1 MHEMHEMH
9 EMNERHMRL
18 ILVGLDYRT
27 APLELR
33 ERLQADEARLLPLLA
48 TLRHGPLD
56 ELVVLSTCNRYEV
69 FATCDDPTLA
79 QDAIVDCLLSAE
91 SIPMRPLLD
100 SLYYKDDADAVRH
113 LFRAAAGLESLV
125 LGETQIM
132 RQLAEALDQA
142 QASRMSGALLN
153 RLYTAALHTGKR
165 ARTETAI
172 SQHTLSVSHAAAQLV
187 LREMA
192 NVEHPHILV
201 VGAGEM
207 ATLAAGALTQHAA
220 DTGSAITIINRGD
233 ERAQVVA
240 SQLGI
245 QASPWAELRHAI
257 ASADAVITATSARQ
271 PFLRADEIATRA
283 RDIAARPLLL
293 VDIGVPRNIAPA
305 ATPTPAI
312 RLHDI
317 DDLQAVV
324 AHHRI
329 LREAEVE
336 QVEEI
341 IDAEALKYV
350 NWLRSRRIVPVLT
363 ELRGHADTIAEAE
376 LAHALNRLP
385 DLDEHERDVVAQM
398 AQRIVNKLLH
408 MPTVNLKWRAAHGDH
423 FDYEHAIRKMFALDA
438 PTAPTEHDAGSDP
451 DDD

>member
-1 MHEMHEMH
+1 
-9 EMNERHMRL
+9 MRL

-33 ERLQADEARLLPLLA
+33 ERLQADDAHLLPLLA
-48 TLRHGPLD
+48 TLRHGPLN

-69 FATCDDPTLA
+69 FATCDDATLA
-79 QDAIVDCLLSAE
+79 QDAITDCLLSAE

-100 SLYYKDDADAVRH
+100 SLYHKDDADAVRH
-113 LFRAAAGLESLV
+113 LFRVAAGLESLV

-142 QASRMSGALLN
+142 HQSRTTGALLN

-187 LREMA
+187 QHEVAIIER
-192 NVEHPHILV
+192 PHILV

-207 ATLAAGALTQHAA
+207 ATLAAGALAQHATNT
-220 DTGSAITIINRGD
+220 DSTITIINRSD
-233 ERAQVVA
+233 DRARAVA

-245 QASPWAELRHAI
+245 QARPWAELQPTI
-257 ASADAVITATSARQ
+257 TSADAVITATSARQ
-271 PFLRADEIATRA
+271 PILRADEIATSA
-283 RDIAARPLLL
+283 RDFVARPLLL

-305 ATPTPAI
+305 ANPMPAI

-324 AHHRI
+324 AQHRI
-329 LREAEVE
+329 LREAEVA
-336 QVEEI
+336 QVEAI
-341 IDAEALKYV
+341 IEVEALKYV

-363 ELRGHADTIAEAE
+363 ELRGRADTIAEAE

-385 DLDEHERDVVAQM
+385 ELNEHERDVVAQM

-408 MPTVNLKWRAAHGDH
+408 IPTVNLKWRAAHGDH

-438 PTAPTEHDAGSDP
+438 PTEPTEQDAGSDP

>member
-1 MHEMHEMH
+1 
-9 EMNERHMRL
+9 MRL
-18 ILVGLDYRT
+18 VLVGLDYRT

-33 ERLQADEARLLPLLA
+33 ERLQADDARLLPLLA

-79 QDAIVDCLLSAE
+79 QDAIVDCLLSAA
-91 SIPMRPLLD
+91 SVPMRPLLD
-100 SLYYKDDADAVRH
+100 SLYRKDDADAVRH
-113 LFRAAAGLESLV
+113 LFRVAAGLESLV

-132 RQLAEALDQA
+132 RQLAGALDQA
-142 QASRMSGALLN
+142 QESRTSGPLLN

-172 SQHTLSVSHAAAQLV
+172 SQHTLSVSHTAAQLV
-187 LREMA
+187 QREMA

-207 ATLAAGALTQHAA
+207 ATLAAAALAQHAA
-220 DTGSAITIINRGD
+220 DTGSAITIINRSD
-233 ERAQVVA
+233 ERAQAVA

-245 QASPWAELRHAI
+245 QMRPWASLQHAI

-271 PFLRADEIATRA
+271 PILRADEIAT
-283 RDIAARPLLL
+283 IVARPLLL

-305 ATPTPAI
+305 ANISPAI

-317 DDLQAVV
+317 DNLQTVV

-329 LREAEVE
+329 LREAEVA

-341 IDAEALKYV
+341 IDFEALKYV
-350 NWLRSRRIVPVLT
+350 NWLGSRRIVPVLT
-363 ELRGHADTIAEAE
+363 ELRGHADSIAEAE

-385 DLDEHERDVVAQM
+385 ALDEHERDVVAQM

-438 PTAPTEHDAGSDP
+438 PTESTEHDAGSDP

>member
-1 MHEMHEMH
+1 
-9 EMNERHMRL
+9 MRL
-18 ILVGLDYRT
+18 TLVGLDYRT

-33 ERLQADEARLLPLLA
+33 ERLQADDTRLLPLLA
-48 TLRHGPLD
+48 TLRPGLLD

-69 FATCDDPTLA
+69 FAACDDPTLA
-79 QDAIVDCLLSAE
+79 QDAIADCLLSAR
-91 SIPMRPLLD
+91 SIPTRPLLD
-100 SLYYKDDADAVRH
+100 SLYRKDDADAVRH
-113 LFRAAAGLESLV
+113 LFRVAAGLESLV

-132 RQLAEALDQA
+132 RQLAGALDQA
-142 QASRMSGALLN
+142 QGVGTSGALLN
-153 RLYTAALHTGKR
+153 RLYTTALHTGKR

-172 SQHTLSVSHAAAQLV
+172 SQHTLSVSHAAAQLIQ
-187 LREMA
+187 RELA

-207 ATLAAGALTQHAA
+207 ATLAAGALAQHTA
-220 DTGSAITIINRGD
+220 DTGGAITIVNRSG
-233 ERAQVVA
+233 ERAQAVA

-245 QASPWAELRHAI
+245 QARPWADLQRAI

-271 PFLRADEIATRA
+271 PILRADEIAQFVT
-283 RDIAARPLLL
+283 RPLLV

-305 ATPTPAI
+305 ANPAPTI

-329 LREAEVE
+329 LREAEVA

-341 IDAEALKYV
+341 TDDEARKYV
-350 NWLRSRRIVPVLT
+350 DWLRSRRIVPVLT
-363 ELRGHADTIAEAE
+363 ELRSHADAIAEAE
-376 LAHALNRLP
+376 LAHTLNRLP
-385 DLDEHERDVVAQM
+385 DLDAHERDVVAQM

-438 PTAPTEHDAGSDP
+438 LNEPTEHDAGSDP
-451 DDD
+451 NDD

>member
-1 MHEMHEMH
+1 LRHKHNEK
-9 EMNERHMRL
+9 NERHMRL

-33 ERLQADEARLLPLLA
+33 ERLQADDAHLLPLLA
-48 TLRHGPLD
+48 TLRDGPLD

-69 FATCDDPTLA
+69 FATCDDPALA
-79 QDAIVDCLLSAE
+79 QDAIADCLLSAQR
-91 SIPMRPLLD
+91 IPMRPLLD
-100 SLYYKDDADAVRH
+100 SLYRKDGADAVRH
-113 LFRAAAGLESLV
+113 LFRVAAGLESLV

-132 RQLAEALDQA
+132 RQLAGALDQA
-142 QASRMSGALLN
+142 HQSRTSGALLN
-153 RLYTAALHTGKR
+153 RLYTTALHSGKR

-187 LREMA
+187 QRGVANRER
-192 NVEHPHILV
+192 PHIVV

-207 ATLAAGALTQHAA
+207 ATLAAGALAQHSA
-220 DTGSAITIINRGD
+220 DSGSTITIINRSD
-233 ERAQVVA
+233 DRAQAVA
-240 SQLGI
+240 GQLGI
-245 QASPWAELRHAI
+245 QARPWADLQPTI

-271 PFLRADEIATRA
+271 PILRADQISTSA
-283 RDIAARPLLL
+283 RDFTARPLLL

-305 ATPTPAI
+305 TTPSPAI
-312 RLHDI
+312 HLHDI

-329 LREAEVE
+329 LREAEVA

-341 IDAEALKYV
+341 IEVEALRYV

-363 ELRGHADTIAEAE
+363 ELRGRADTIAEAE
-376 LAHALNRLP
+376 LEHALNRLP

-408 MPTVNLKWRAAHGDH
+408 TPTVNLKWRAAHGDH

-438 PTAPTEHDAGSDP
+438 PTEPDTGSDP

>member
-1 MHEMHEMH
+1 
-9 EMNERHMRL
+9 MRL

-33 ERLQADEARLLPLLA
+33 ERLQADDAHLLPLLA
-48 TLRHGPLD
+48 TLRDGPLD

-69 FATCDDPTLA
+69 FATCDDPALA
-79 QDAIVDCLLSAE
+79 QDAITDCLLSVE

-100 SLYYKDDADAVRH
+100 SLYRKDGADAVRH
-113 LFRAAAGLESLV
+113 LFRVAAGLESLV

-132 RQLAEALDQA
+132 RQLAGALDQA
-142 QASRMSGALLN
+142 HQSRTSGALLN
-153 RLYTAALHTGKR
+153 RLYTTALHTGKR

-187 LREMA
+187 QREVA
-192 NVEHPHILV
+192 NRERPHIVV

-207 ATLAAGALTQHAA
+207 ATLAADALAQHTA
-220 DTGSAITIINRGD
+220 DSGSTITIINRSND
-233 ERAQVVA
+233 RAQAVA

-245 QASPWAELRHAI
+245 QARPWADLQPTI

-271 PFLRADEIATRA
+271 PILRADQIATSA
-283 RDIAARPLLL
+283 RDFTARPLLL

-305 ATPTPAI
+305 TTPSPAI
-312 RLHDI
+312 HLHDI

-329 LREAEVE
+329 LREAEVA

-341 IDAEALKYV
+341 IEVEALRYV

-363 ELRGHADTIAEAE
+363 ELRGRADTIVEAE
-376 LAHALNRLP
+376 LEHALNRLP

-408 MPTVNLKWRAAHGDH
+408 TPTVNLKWRAAHGDH

-438 PTAPTEHDAGSDP
+438 PTEPDTGSDP

>member
-1 MHEMHEMH
+1 
-9 EMNERHMRL
+9 MRL

-33 ERLQADEARLLPLLA
+33 ERLQADDARLLPLLA

-56 ELVVLSTCNRYEV
+56 ELVILSTCNRYEV

-79 QDAIVDCLLSAE
+79 QDAIVDCLLSAA
-91 SIPMRPLLD
+91 SVPMRPLLD
-100 SLYYKDDADAVRH
+100 SLYCKDDADAVRH
-113 LFRAAAGLESLV
+113 LFRVAAGLESLV

-132 RQLAEALDQA
+132 RQLAGALDQA
-142 QASRMSGALLN
+142 QDSRTSGPLLN

-187 LREMA
+187 QREMA
-192 NVEHPHILV
+192 TLEQPHILV

-207 ATLAAGALTQHAA
+207 ATLAAGALAQHAV
-220 DTGSAITIINRGD
+220 DSGKTITIINRSD
-233 ERAQVVA
+233 ERAQAVA
-240 SQLGI
+240 NQLGI
-245 QASPWAELRHAI
+245 QARPWAELRHAI
-257 ASADAVITATSARQ
+257 ACADAVITATSARQ
-271 PFLRADEIATRA
+271 QILRVDEIAA
-283 RDIAARPLLL
+283 YVAQPLLL

-305 ATPTPAI
+305 TNPTPAI

-329 LREAEVE
+329 LREAEVA

-341 IDAEALKYV
+341 IDFEALKYV

-363 ELRGHADTIAEAE
+363 ELRGHADSIAETE
-376 LAHALNRLP
+376 LEHALNRLP

-438 PTAPTEHDAGSDP
+438 PTEPTEPVTGSEP

>member
-1 MHEMHEMH
+1 
-9 EMNERHMRL
+9 MRL

-33 ERLQADEARLLPLLA
+33 ERLQADDAHRLPLLA
-48 TLRHGPLD
+48 TLRYGPLD

-69 FATCDDPTLA
+69 FATCEDPTIA
-79 QDAIVDCLLSAE
+79 QDAITDCLLSAE
-91 SIPMRPLLD
+91 GIPIRPLLD
-100 SLYYKDDADAVRH
+100 SLYRKDDADAVRH
-113 LFRAAAGLESLV
+113 LFRVAAGLESLV

-132 RQLAEALDQA
+132 RQLAGALDLAHQ
-142 QASRMSGALLN
+142 SHTSGALLN
-153 RLYTAALHTGKR
+153 RLYTAALHSGKR

-187 LREMA
+187 QRELA
-192 NVEHPHILV
+192 NIERPHMVV

-207 ATLAAGALTQHAA
+207 ATLAAGALAQHVA
-220 DTGSAITIINRGD
+220 DTGSTITVVNRSND
-233 ERAQVVA
+233 RAQAIA
-240 SQLGI
+240 SQLNI
-245 QASPWAELRHAI
+245 QARPWAELQQTV

-271 PFLRADEIATRA
+271 PILRTDEIVTHA
-283 RDIAARPLLL
+283 RDFTARPLLL

-305 ATPTPAI
+305 ANPTPAI

-324 AHHRI
+324 AQHRI
-329 LREAEVE
+329 LREAEVA
-336 QVEEI
+336 QVEAI

-376 LAHALNRLP
+376 LEHALNRLP

-423 FDYEHAIRKMFALDA
+423 FDYEHAIRKMFALNE
-438 PTAPTEHDAGSDP
+438 PTEPTEPNTGSDP

>member
-1 MHEMHEMH
+1 
-9 EMNERHMRL
+9 MRL

-33 ERLQADEARLLPLLA
+33 ERLQADDAHRLPLLA

-69 FATCDDPTLA
+69 FATCDDPALA
-79 QDAIVDCLLSAE
+79 QDAITDCLLSAE
-91 SIPMRPLLD
+91 GIPIRPLLD
-100 SLYYKDDADAVRH
+100 SLYRKDDADAVRH
-113 LFRAAAGLESLV
+113 LFRVAAGLESLV

-132 RQLAEALDQA
+132 RQLAGALDQA
-142 QASRMSGALLN
+142 HQSQTSGALLN
-153 RLYTAALHTGKR
+153 RLYTAALHSGKR

-187 LREMA
+187 QRELA
-192 NVEHPHILV
+192 NIERPHIVV

-207 ATLAAGALTQHAA
+207 ATLAAGALSQHVA
-220 DTGSAITIINRGD
+220 DTVSTITVVNRSKD
-233 ERAQVVA
+233 RAQAIA

-245 QASPWAELRHAI
+245 QARPWAELQQTI
-257 ASADAVITATSARQ
+257 ADADAVITATSARQ
-271 PFLRADEIATRA
+271 PILRTDEIATHA
-283 RDIAARPLLL
+283 RDFTARPLLL

-305 ATPTPAI
+305 TNPTLAI

-324 AHHRI
+324 AQHRI
-329 LREAEVE
+329 LREAEVA
-336 QVEEI
+336 QVEAI
-341 IDAEALKYV
+341 IDVEALKYV

-376 LAHALNRLP
+376 LEHALNRLP

-438 PTAPTEHDAGSDP
+438 PTEPTEPDTGSDP

>member
-1 MHEMHEMH
+1 
-9 EMNERHMRL
+9 MRL

-33 ERLQADEARLLPLLA
+33 ERLQADDTHLLPLLA
-48 TLRHGPLD
+48 SLRHGLLD

-69 FATCDDPTLA
+69 FATCDDLTLA
-79 QDAIVDCLLSAE
+79 QDAIVDCLLNAE

-100 SLYYKDDADAVRH
+100 SLYRKDDADAVRH
-113 LFRAAAGLESLV
+113 LFRVAAGLESLV

-132 RQLAEALDQA
+132 RQLTEALDQA
-142 QASRMSGALLN
+142 RQARTSGALLN
-153 RLYTAALHTGKR
+153 RLYTASLHTGKR

-172 SQHTLSVSHAAAQLV
+172 SQHTLSISHAAAQLV
-187 LREMA
+187 QRETA
-192 NVEHPHILV
+192 NMERPHIVV

-207 ATLAAGALTQHAA
+207 ATLAVGALAQHAA
-220 DTGSAITIINRGD
+220 DTGSTLTVINRSAD
-233 ERAQVVA
+233 RAQA
-240 SQLGI
+240 LANQLGI
-245 QASPWAELRHAI
+245 QARPWGELRRAI

-271 PFLRADEIATRA
+271 PILRTDEIATSA
-283 RDIAARPLLL
+283 RDFVARPLLL

-305 ATPTPAI
+305 ADLAPAI

-324 AHHRI
+324 AQHRI
-329 LREAEVE
+329 LREAEVTS
-336 QVEEI
+336 VEGI
-341 IDAEALKYV
+341 IEGEAVTYV

-363 ELRGHADTIAEAE
+363 ELRGRADTIAEAE
-376 LAHALNRLP
+376 LEHALNRLP
-385 DLDEHERDVVAQM
+385 DLDQHERDVVAQM

-408 MPTVNLKWRAAHGDH
+408 TPTVNLKWRAAHGDH

-438 PTAPTEHDAGSDP
+438 PAEAEPDTETDS

>member
-1 MHEMHEMH
+1 
-9 EMNERHMRL
+9 MRL
-18 ILVGLDYRT
+18 VLVGLDFRT

-33 ERLQADEARLLPLLA
+33 EQLQADDARLLPLLA

-69 FATCDDPTLA
+69 FATCDDSSLA

-100 SLYYKDDADAVRH
+100 SIYRKDDADAVRH
-113 LFRAAAGLESLV
+113 LFRVAAGLESLV

-132 RQLAEALDQA
+132 RQLAGALAQA
-142 QASRMSGALLN
+142 QDAETSGALLN
-153 RLYTAALHTGKR
+153 RLYTTALHSGKR

-187 LREMA
+187 QRETA
-192 NVEHPHILV
+192 TIEHPHILV

-207 ATLAAGALTQHAA
+207 ATLAAGALAQHADA
-220 DTGSAITIINRGD
+220 TGSAITIINRSND
-233 ERAQVVA
+233 RAQAVA
-240 SQLGI
+240 RQLSI
-245 QASPWAELRHAI
+245 QARPWVELRHAI

-271 PFLRADEIATRA
+271 PILRADVIAMGA
-283 RDIAARPLLL
+283 RDFAARPLLL

-305 ATPTPAI
+305 ANPTPTI

-329 LREAEVE
+329 LREAEVA

-363 ELRGHADTIAEAE
+363 ELRSHADTIAEAE

-385 DLDEHERDVVAQM
+385 DLDEHERDVVARM
-398 AQRIVNKLLH
+398 ARRIVNKLLH

-438 PTAPTEHDAGSDP
+438 PTEPARPDAGSDP

>member
-1 MHEMHEMH
+1 LWQN
-9 EMNERHMRL
+9 EMNDPHMSL

-33 ERLQADEARLLPLLA
+33 ERLQADDAHLLPLLA
-48 TLRHGPLD
+48 TLQHGPLH

-69 FATCDDPTLA
+69 FATCDDLTLA

-91 SIPMRPLLD
+91 SIAVRPLLNA
-100 SLYYKDDADAVRH
+100 LYRKDGADAVRH
-113 LFRAAAGLESLV
+113 LFRVAAGLESLV

-142 QASRMSGALLN
+142 HESHTSGALLN
-153 RLYTAALHTGKR
+153 RLYGAALHSGKR

-187 LREMA
+187 QREVAAM
-192 NVEHPHILV
+192 ERPHILV

-207 ATLAAGALTQHAA
+207 ATLAARALAQHAA
-220 DTGSAITIINRGD
+220 DTGSTITIVNRSD
-233 ERAQVVA
+233 RRAQAVA
-240 SQLGI
+240 SQLSV
-245 QASPWAELRHAI
+245 QTRPWDELPQAI
-257 ASADAVITATSARQ
+257 ASSDAVITATSARQ
-271 PFLRADEIATRA
+271 PILRAE
-283 RDIAARPLLL
+283 DIAMSGRDFAEWPLLL

-305 ATPTPAI
+305 TDPRHI
-312 RLHDI
+312 MRVHDI

-324 AHHRI
+324 AHHRL
-329 LREAEVE
+329 LREAEVA
-336 QVEEI
+336 QVEGI
-341 IDAEALKYV
+341 IEREVLKYA

-363 ELRGHADTIAEAE
+363 ELRGRADAIAESE
-376 LAHALNRLP
+376 LKHALNRLP
-385 DLDEHERDVVAQM
+385 DLDAHAREVVAQM

-408 MPTVNLKWRAAHGDH
+408 TPTVNLKWRAAYGDH

-438 PTAPTEHDAGSDP
+438 SQQPDAGSDP
-451 DDD
+451 DDV

>member
-1 MHEMHEMH
+1 
-9 EMNERHMRL
+9 MRL

-33 ERLQADEARLLPLLA
+33 ERLQADDTRLLPLLA
-48 TLRHGPLD
+48 ALRHGPLD

-69 FATCDDPTLA
+69 FATCDDPSLA
-79 QDAIVDCLLSAE
+79 QDAIIDCLLSAE
-91 SIPMRPLLD
+91 NIPMRPLLD
-100 SLYYKDDADAVRH
+100 SLYRKDDADAVRH
-113 LFRAAAGLESLV
+113 LFRVAAGLESLV

-132 RQLAEALDQA
+132 RQLAGALDQA
-142 QASRMSGALLN
+142 QGAGTSGPLLN

-187 LREMA
+187 QREMA

-207 ATLAAGALTQHAA
+207 ATLAAGALAQHAA
-220 DTGSAITIINRGD
+220 DSGSAITIINRGD
-233 ERAQVVA
+233 ERAQAVA

-245 QASPWAELRHAI
+245 QARPWDELQHAI

-271 PFLRADEIATRA
+271 PILRADEIATFVS
-283 RDIAARPLLL
+283 RPLLV

-305 ATPTPAI
+305 ANPTPTI

-329 LREAEVE
+329 LREAEVAL
-336 QVEEI
+336 VEEI
-341 IDAEALKYV
+341 IEVEALRYV
-350 NWLRSRRIVPVLT
+350 NWLRSRHIVPVLT
-363 ELRGHADTIAEAE
+363 ELRGHADAIAEAE

-385 DLDEHERDVVAQM
+385 ELDEHERDVVAQM

-438 PTAPTEHDAGSDP
+438 PTEPTEPDAGSDP
-451 DDD
+451 NDD

>member
-1 MHEMHEMH
+1 
-9 EMNERHMRL
+9 
-18 ILVGLDYRT
+18 
-27 APLELR
+27 
-33 ERLQADEARLLPLLA
+33 
-48 TLRHGPLD
+48 
-56 ELVVLSTCNRYEV
+56 
-69 FATCDDPTLA
+69 
-79 QDAIVDCLLSAE
+79 
-91 SIPMRPLLD
+91 MRPLLD
-100 SLYYKDDADAVRH
+100 SLYHKDDADAVRH
-113 LFRAAAGLESLV
+113 LFRVAAGLESLV

-132 RQLAEALDQA
+132 RQLAGALDQA
-142 QASRMSGALLN
+142 QGTGTSGALLN

-187 LREMA
+187 QREMT

-207 ATLAAGALTQHAA
+207 ATLAAGALAQHT
-220 DTGSAITIINRGD
+220 DDSGCTITIVNRSHS
-233 ERAQVVA
+233 RAQAVA
-240 SQLGI
+240 NQLGI
-245 QASPWAELRHAI
+245 QARPWAELQHAL

-271 PFLRADEIATRA
+271 PILRADEIATFV
-283 RDIAARPLLL
+283 ARPLLL
-293 VDIGVPRNIAPA
+293 VDIGVPRNVAPTA
-305 ATPTPAI
+305 DPTPTI

-324 AHHRI
+324 AHHRV
-329 LREAEVE
+329 LREAEVA

-341 IDAEALKYV
+341 IAAEALKYV

-385 DLDEHERDVVAQM
+385 DLDAHERDVVAQM

-438 PTAPTEHDAGSDP
+438 PTEPTEPDAGTDA

>member
-1 MHEMHEMH
+1 
-9 EMNERHMRL
+9 MRL

-33 ERLQADEARLLPLLA
+33 ERLQADDARLLPLLA

-56 ELVVLSTCNRYEV
+56 ELVILSTCNRYEV

-79 QDAIVDCLLSAE
+79 QDAIVDCLLSAA
-91 SIPMRPLLD
+91 SVPMRPLLD
-100 SLYYKDDADAVRH
+100 SLYCKDDADAVRH
-113 LFRAAAGLESLV
+113 LFRVAAGLESLV

-132 RQLAEALDQA
+132 RQLAGALDQA
-142 QASRMSGALLN
+142 QDSRTSGPLLN

-187 LREMA
+187 QREMA
-192 NVEHPHILV
+192 TLEQPHILV

-207 ATLAAGALTQHAA
+207 ATLAAGALAQHAV
-220 DTGSAITIINRGD
+220 DSGKTITIINRSD
-233 ERAQVVA
+233 ERAQAVA
-240 SQLGI
+240 NQLGI
-245 QASPWAELRHAI
+245 QARPWAELRHAI
-257 ASADAVITATSARQ
+257 ACADAVITATSARQ
-271 PFLRADEIATRA
+271 PILRVDEIAA
-283 RDIAARPLLL
+283 YVAQPLLL

-305 ATPTPAI
+305 ATATPAI

-329 LREAEVE
+329 LREAEVA

-341 IDAEALKYV
+341 IDFEALKYV

-363 ELRGHADTIAEAE
+363 ELRGHADSIAEAE
-376 LAHALNRLP
+376 LEHALNRLP

-438 PTAPTEHDAGSDP
+438 PTEPTEPVTGSEP

>member
-1 MHEMHEMH
+1 
-9 EMNERHMRL
+9 MRL

-33 ERLQADEARLLPLLA
+33 ERLQADDARLLPLLA
-48 TLRHGPLD
+48 TLRHGPLS
-56 ELVVLSTCNRYEV
+56 ELVVVSTCNRYEV

-79 QDAIVDCLLSAE
+79 QDAIVDCLLSAA
-91 SIPMRPLLD
+91 SVPMLPLLD
-100 SLYYKDDADAVRH
+100 SLYRKDGADAVRH
-113 LFRAAAGLESLV
+113 LFRVAAGLESLV

-132 RQLAEALDQA
+132 RQLSGALAQA
-142 QASRMSGALLN
+142 QESRTSGPLLN

-187 LREMA
+187 QREMA

-207 ATLAAGALTQHAA
+207 ATLAVGALAQHATE
-220 DTGSAITIINRGD
+220 TGSAITIINRSD
-233 ERAQVVA
+233 NRAQAVA

-245 QASPWAELRHAI
+245 QARPWAELLHVI

-271 PFLRADEIATRA
+271 PILRADEIAA
-283 RDIAARPLLL
+283 YVSRPLLL
-293 VDIGVPRNIAPA
+293 VDIGVPRNIASA
-305 ATPTPAI
+305 ANASPVI

-317 DDLQAVV
+317 DNLQAVV
-324 AHHRI
+324 AQHRI
-329 LREAEVE
+329 LREAEVA
-336 QVEEI
+336 QVEAI

-363 ELRGHADTIAEAE
+363 ELRGHADSIAEEE

-385 DLDEHERDVVAQM
+385 NLDAHERDVMAQM

-438 PTAPTEHDAGSDP
+438 PTESTEHDAGSDL